1 LSALGLLSVMRATPG
16 SGRDVRML
24 VYWVDIRRIDADT
37 IKRFVWG
44 ARRADRRMR
53 WDIASVA
60 CYLSSNR
67 PNLDPISQDRGVQ
80 TSDLPAVAVHRSSRR
95 RITLGSSG
103 YKSRSL
109 AMISI
114 FRTRQFLVAP
124 AQRITSIGRFI
135 STTSPNRH
143 MFFVYA
149 PDKTDQGTFQR
160 RLSVR
165 PKHLVRSTQ
174 MFECGFIST

>member
-60 CYLSSNR
+60 CYLNSNR
-67 PNLDPISQDRGVQ
+67 PNLDPESAKIAGFKLGV
-80 TSDLPAVAVHRSSRR
+80 
-95 RITLGSSG
+95 
-103 YKSRSL
+103 
-109 AMISI
+109 
-114 FRTRQFLVAP
+114 
-124 AQRITSIGRFI
+124 
-135 STTSPNRH
+135 
-143 MFFVYA
+143 
-149 PDKTDQGTFQR
+149 
-160 RLSVR
+160 
-165 PKHLVRSTQ
+165 
-174 MFECGFIST
+174 